1 MGVLEYETWSA
12 LVLAYAR
19 IEGRRHGFV
28 CESVKVSKT
37 TRSAYLKLRSG
48 SVRVTVRVSDH
59 RSFSLRRACFSVR
72 QAATGKLHDLAEW
85 LRFRRCASDAASAQ
99 M

>member
-1 MGVLEYETWSA
+1 MLDYTTWA
-12 LVLAYAR
+12 ELVLAYAR
-19 IEGRRHGFV
+19 VEGRRHGFV

-37 TRSAYLKLRSG
+37 TRSAYLQLRSG

-85 LRFRRCASDAASAQ
+85 LRFRRVASEASAPE